1 MAKPSDPPTRQPPVP
16 SATDAVSVGSQEV
29 IGTPGVAP
37 GEATAGSRIVP
48 LGGFTGTASYGS
60 IPDVDVSALPP
71 PTDSMLRIVG
81 IVPRASVQPAPIPPA
96 VRADEDFSGLL
107 EEVETVP
114 DGNNNNNNNTDH
126 FREAHDLGLAE
137 TNHGGTIAFEP
148 TAEVDQNTVARV
160 KATFESQLPITVPL
174 PGPLGTS
181 TTSLKVEPVASL
193 EILVAGLN
201 ASRVGMSSTAVANFI
216 DLARTS
222 TVLNIYQPNG
232 TTTRGSITDTP
243 DRGVYSLAGNSAFVQ
258 AIKSQSDDQINDILF
273 SFPIGKLVN
282 TARYKFR
289 HLLSDPSLINAVH
302 VFVNDEL
309 IIDNLSDYLSHAS
322 VDWVDLSQGNLT
334 KQRRATGL
342 CTTPLYGMARVQSP
356 DNNGRL
362 LYFLRHGPSENLG
375 SGEFLTQLVHP
386 GIHRG
391 KDSEFEPIPVSHL
404 FAHYF
409 DEEPTSTYVVEEKKK
424 SARLSAIARAN
435 IHTATEVN
443 VLVEGNYV
451 STSKDTLPKMG
462 IIKVANIL
470 YHLLTRAEGRHY
482 VLPLVD
488 VSDLGLNVDTFKDA
502 GEVPI
507 YTPEPF
513 DPSKIHN
520 MNQSTPDLTTRQRVS
535 TFGDVSIYHL
545 VSLAVEGET
554 RVDSNGKSVSKRRH
568 FLRLPEGFID
578 LDTYKPF
585 SLNAQETVAHSVAHS
600 ATQID
605 DVPPPKISPP
615 QITNLRPITAAD
627 GRESIDVEVLDDGD
641 VEIIREVSAPPAA
654 VAPPPVG
661 HNRVPFIPP
670 SLGIPSLL
678 SVEVAAPE
686 PSLAVTVADLSVE
699 VLAHSVLRS
708 PAPSSAR
715 PVAMNGGED
724 DGRRYPFTP
733 QRGVNSAIALIKSS
747 QNFRTYD
754 PHSGKSGMSSLD
766 ALDQTT
772 IISEVDGSLY
782 SVTKNGKNVHVVPLG
797 WKMVNEFRNNTN
809 RAYLTNTSISI
820 IKEGLLNDSYTF
832 RSILN
837 VNHNELHLEMGYIVH
852 AAKPI
857 HLAVLRD
864 PAHPGGSSVEYR
876 QIAATPDTVR
886 AYFIEQ
892 NRGGKR

>member
-1 MAKPSDPPTRQPPVP
+1 MAKPSDPPTRQPPVVP
-16 SATDAVSVGSQEV
+16 VTDAVDVGAPDV
-29 IGTPGVAP
+29 VGTAGVAVS
-37 GEATAGSRIVP
+37 ELAADSIP
-48 LGGFTGTASYGS
+48 LNRPSEGVSYGS
-60 IPDVDVSALPP
+60 LKDIELTPALAQSVREEGEKVMGISTQPP
-71 PTDSMLRIVG
+71 P
-81 IVPRASVQPAPIPPA
+81 VPPVLTAEKTAE
-96 VRADEDFSGLL
+96 EDFSSLL
-107 EEVETVP
+107 EQVDSKPVILPNPKTSP
-114 DGNNNNNNNTDH
+114 MMDH
-126 FREAHDLGLAE
+126 FQHIEELGLAE
-137 TNHGGTIAFEP
+137 THHGGQMAFEP
-148 TAEVDQNTVARV
+148 TAEVDRNTVDRV
-160 KATFESQLPITVPL
+160 KAAFESQLPITDPL
-174 PGPLGTS
+174 PGSLGTS
-181 TTSLKVEPVASL
+181 TTSRKVEPVASL
-193 EILVAGLN
+193 EILVAGLSE
-201 ASRVGMSSTAVANFI
+201 SRVGMSSAAIGNFI

-232 TTTRGSITDTP
+232 DKTTGSITNTP
-243 DRGVYSLAGNSAFVQ
+243 NRGVYSLAGNSAFVQ

-391 KDSEFEPIPVSHL
+391 KESEFEPIPVSHL

-424 SARLSAIARAN
+424 FTQLSLIARAK

-443 VLVEGNYV
+443 VLVGENYV
-451 STSKDTLPKMG
+451 STSKDTLPNMG

-488 VSDLGLNVDTFKDA
+488 VSDLEFNVDTFKDA

-513 DPSKIHN
+513 DPSKINN
-520 MNQSTPDLTTRQRVS
+520 MYQSTPDLTTRQKVT

-605 DVPPPKISPP
+605 DVPTP
-615 QITNLRPITAAD
+615 QVNDLKPVTDIRAT
-627 GRESIDVEVLDDGD
+627 GD
-641 VEIIREVSAPPAA
+641 VPIQNPEDVGAVLVEDSIPPAA
-654 VAPPPVG
+654 VAPLPAG
-661 HNRVPFIPP
+661 HNRIPFIPR
-670 SLGIPSLL
+670 SLGIT

-686 PSLAVTVADLSVE
+686 PSLAVTAADLLVTM
-699 VLAHSVLRS
+699 LA
-708 PAPSSAR
+708 PEFFKNPTPSSAR
-715 PVAMNGGED
+715 PGAITGGED
-724 DGRRYPFTP
+724 DGRRYPYTP
-733 QRGVNSAIALIKSS
+733 QETVDNAIALIKSS
-747 QNFRTYD
+747 QNFKTYD
-754 PHSGKSGMSSLD
+754 PRSGKSGESRLD

-772 IISEVDGSLY
+772 IIGEVNGSLY

-797 WKMVNEFRNNTN
+797 WKRVNGFSQSNG
-809 RAYLTNTSISI
+809 RAYLTDNSLHT
-820 IKEGLLNDSYTF
+820 KVAEGLTKGTYTF
-832 RSILN
+832 NLVLAVRNRALA
-837 VNHNELHLEMGYIVH
+837 LDLGYIVH

-864 PAHPGGSSVEYR
+864 PAHPDSSPIEYR
-876 QIAATPDTVR
+876 QIAATPDVVR

-892 NRGGKR
+892 NRGGRR